1 MQRFFAEEIQ
11 HQEAFLDAEES
22 KHLVKVLRLKAN
34 DQVELFDGNGKLY
47 LAEISQAN
55 PKKCTLHILEEL
67 EAVSKDFGIHLAVA
81 PTKNLSRWELFL
93 EKATEIGIDRITPLL
108 CDHSER
114 KVLKRDR
121 QLRILKSAVKQSQ
134 KLMLPQL
141 DEMIS
146 FKELI
151 KNSKSEAKYIAHC
164 EESESKKRLF
174 SIHPKNKNALILIG
188 PEGDFSPEEIKFAEQ
203 NGFQS
208 ISISESRLRTETAA
222 LVALHTLH
230 LSNA

>member
-11 HQEAFLDAEES
+11 HEEAFLDAEES

-55 PKKCTLHILEEL
+55 PKKCTLQILKEL
-67 EAVSKDFGIHLAVA
+67 EAERKTFGIHLAVA
-81 PTKNLSRWELFL
+81 PTKNLNRWELFL
-93 EKATEIGIDRITPLL
+93 EKATEIGIDRITPIS

-151 KNSKSEAKYIAHC
+151 KNSKTEAKYIAHC

-174 SIHPKNKNALILIG
+174 SNHPRNKNALILIG
-188 PEGDFSPEEIKFAEQ
+188 PEGDFSPEEIKYAEQ